1 MVYESVIE
9 EAIIQLLQNK
19 GYELIDENDGWIS
32 DRQLDEFINKD
43 LLLECLERINGVHDL
58 NVLKEAIATVTR
70 LENPSLF
77 ERNFA
82 FHRYLI
88 DGVTVESKDYAVNPL
103 IRLIDFKNPDNNTF
117 QVCHQVKFNEGRN
130 TRIPDVIV
138 YINGIPLIVMEL
150 KSFDEAATDATLE
163 HAYTQLG
170 SNSEHNGY
178 RYDIPTLFNYKLTEL
193 RDWKEPSDI
202 FVCSMAD
209 LFGEWIPDNWIN
221 RVFVACERYP
231 QHRYFFLTKNP
242 SRYIDL
248 FNKNLV
254 PKKHDNF
261 WFGTTLTTIKD
272 QYFFRDDANCF
283 LSIEPI
289 HSDFPIDLIP
299 LKDYG
304 IKWVIVGAET
314 GNRVGKIKPEKEW
327 VENIKTVCRIN
338 DIPIFMKDS
347 LQGLMGKD
355 FIQEK
360 P

>member
-1 MVYESVIE
+1 MGKKTKISSFDSSWSPVTGCRHGCPYCYAKRI
-9 EAIIQLLQNK
+9 ADRFA
-19 GYELIDENDGWIS
+19 GYDSGD
-32 DRQLDEFINKD
+32 
-43 LLLECLERINGVHDL
+43 DL
-58 NVLKEAIATVTR
+58 NSFKYSCVGYKGNNIYEIDTKMTR
-70 LENPSLF
+70 KTKDGEMQTAVYPF
-77 ERNFA
+77 GFA
-82 FHRYLI
+82 
-88 DGVTVESKDYAVNPL
+88 
-103 IRLIDFKNPDNNTF
+103 
-117 QVCHQVKFNEGRN
+117 
-130 TRIPDVIV
+130 
-138 YINGIPLIVMEL
+138 
-150 KSFDEAATDATLE
+150 
-163 HAYTQLG
+163 
-170 SNSEHNGY
+170 
-178 RYDIPTLFNYKLTEL
+178 PTLFNYKLTEL